1 VDWLYSLKV
10 FTIVAE
16 TGKMT
21 TAGDSVFLTQPAVSM
36 QIKLLEDFF
45 AVKLFTRHSGG
56 LKLTDE
62 GKVIYSYAKK
72 LTQIFD
78 QMNADLKTLLS
89 KPLNGFLK
97 NISLGSCI
105 LISETYMPWIIQ
117 KFTKDNPDISI
128 NFASMDYQSNV
139 RLLVEGKLDVAII
152 GFRDTLNNLNEDK
165 LNFEKCSKE
174 QLEIIVPRNYGLKN
188 MQKINI
194 KFLKEK
200 KYVSVKPECG
210 ISCVLR
216 QILEKHNLTL
226 EDFKIMSLFGS
237 GSAVKLAVIEGI
249 GWSILPTYFVSQ
261 DLSEGKLNAVRLEGL
276 KNPFYRWLYLVH
288 SRSKEEDPSVN
299 LFLQFVKR
307 LKGKYC
313 SIERLKEDVLTDK
326 KI

>member
-1 VDWLYSLKV
+1 MDWLYSLKV

-21 TAGDSVFLTQPAVSM
+21 TAGDAIFLTQPAVSM
-36 QIKLLEDFF
+36 QIKLLEDFYD
-45 AVKLFTRHSGG
+45 VKLFTRQSGG
-56 LKLTDE
+56 LKLTNE
-62 GKVIYSYAKK
+62 GKVIYSYATKMIQ
-72 LTQIFD
+72 TFD
-78 QMNADLKTLLS
+78 HMNVELKTLLGKAQNVS
-89 KPLNGFLK
+89 LND
-97 NISLGSCI
+97 IHLGSCI

-117 KFTKDNPDISI
+117 KFMKEHPDISI
-128 NFASMDYQSNV
+128 NFASMDYKSNV
-139 RLLVEGKLDVAII
+139 QLLVEGKLDVAII
-152 GFRDTLNNLNEDK
+152 GFRDTLNRLNEDK

-174 QLEIIVPRNYGLKN
+174 QLQIIVPRNYGLQN
-188 MQKINI
+188 MQKIDI
-194 KFLKEK
+194 KFLMGK

-237 GSAVKLAVIEGI
+237 GSAVKLAVIEGL

-261 DLSEGKLNAVRLEGL
+261 ELSEGKLNAVRLEGL

-288 SRSKEEDPSVN
+288 PRSKEEVPSVN
-299 LFLQFVKR
+299 LFLQFVRR

-313 SIERLKEDVLTDK
+313 SIDALKKDALTGEK
-326 KI
+326 T